1 VADGDDLEA
10 YPMDVNRSS
19 RKTFLLIILITSG
32 AFILWLVLQLL
43 LWAILKSAGASPNL
57 WAMIEALSTSLAA
70 AAVFTAGF
78 IAYRELSE
86 ISNTRYLEVADRLFE
101 ELNSEEN
108 IEARR
113 WVFHHLPADP
123 QEGIPSMSPE
133 GRAAVKRVLNSLDRV
148 AFLTQSGWIYEE
160 LVMPWMNPMIV
171 KAWVKISPYVEYERK
186 RRGEPDYY
194 QGASRLAERCLAW
207 RKENLPGAE
216 ITWVEDAL

>member
-1 VADGDDLEA
+1 
-10 YPMDVNRSS
+10 MDVNRSS
-19 RKTFLLIILITSG
+19 RNTLLLIILVTSG
-32 AFILWLVLQLL
+32 AFILWLVVQLL
-43 LWAILKSAGASPNL
+43 LWAILKSAGASPDL
-57 WAMIEALSTSLAA
+57 WAMIEALSTALGA

-86 ISNTRYLEVADRLFE
+86 ISNTRYMEVADRLFE

-123 QEGIPSMSPE
+123 QEGIPSMSPA

-148 AFLTQSGWIYEE
+148 AFLTQSGWIDED

-171 KAWVKISPYVEYERK
+171 KVWTKISPYVEYERQ
-186 RRGEPDYY
+186 RRHEPDYY
-194 QGASRLAERCLAW
+194 QGASALAERCQAW
-207 RKENLPGAE
+207 RKENVPNAE

>member
-1 VADGDDLEA
+1 
-10 YPMDVNRSS
+10 MDVNRSS

-43 LWAILKSAGASPNL
+43 LWAILKSAGVSPDL
-57 WAMIEALSTSLAA
+57 WAMIEALSTALGA

-148 AFLTQSGWIYEE
+148 AFLTQSGWIDEE

-171 KAWVKISPYVEYERK
+171 KAWVKIKPI
-186 RRGEPDYY
+186 RG
-194 QGASRLAERCLAW
+194 
-207 RKENLPGAE
+207 
-216 ITWVEDAL
+216 V